1 MSYLL
6 SRSRNNDE
14 FEEGRL
20 VGGKK
25 SNKKKSEISTIHNDV
40 IIVNDPLTTRWQKL
54 SGYKY
59 KQETELTTPKDIHK
73 HLNNN
78 KNELKKSIGL
88 SKKGQGIQYHSSF
101 MMNGSSTMN
110 GGANILPIIN
120 DPYIGRF
127 LEYTNIFILTPTTLI
142 PLGILLFYYLSCKKP
157 QNGGF
162 KNITKKINEINEK
175 QKMDLDVNKDD
186 YRKYLKIRKINKVDD
201 MTKFPFALVMG
212 NKMFHNYI
220 KSI

>member
-20 VGGKK
+20 VGGKNKKRK
-25 SNKKKSEISTIHNDV
+25 SNNRVHDDV

-73 HLNNN
+73 YLNNN
-78 KNELKKSIGL
+78 KYELKKSIGL
-88 SKKGQGIQYHSSF
+88 SKKGQGIQYHS
-101 MMNGSSTMN
+101 SSTMN

-157 QNGGF
+157 QNGGV
-162 KNITKKINEINEK
+162 IAKKINEINEK
-175 QKMDLDVNKDD
+175 QKPDLDVNKDD
-186 YRKYLKIRKINKVDD
+186 YRKYLKIRKINKVND

-212 NKMFHNYI
+212 KKMFHNYI